1 MILILKLRTMEEFQ
15 VATKNESHKQQR
27 NKDLFAR
34 AFSFTFVVP
43 HGGLSMVFQLEVC
56 RSRGSD
62 DPSLGASAWTF
73 YFPFLR
79 QSIKFNRKYNA
90 AALWELRKKPTMPAF
105 VIQLCHFLQPI
116 LYSVVWLWS
125 SWFCNFTIILV

>member
-56 RSRGSD
+56 IFSAAQEARMIHR
-62 DPSLGASAWTF
+62 LGQVPENF
-73 YFPFLR
+73 IFPT
-79 QSIKFNRKYNA
+79 SKY
-90 AALWELRKKPTMPAF
+90 
-105 VIQLCHFLQPI
+105 
-116 LYSVVWLWS
+116 
-125 SWFCNFTIILV
+125 